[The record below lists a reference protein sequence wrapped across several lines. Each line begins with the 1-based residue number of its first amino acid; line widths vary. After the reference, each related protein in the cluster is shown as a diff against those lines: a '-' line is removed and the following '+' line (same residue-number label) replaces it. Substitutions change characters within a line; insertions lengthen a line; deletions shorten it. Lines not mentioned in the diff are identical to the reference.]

1 MEGFPGGSV
10 VKNAPASAGDL
21 GLIPGS
27 EDTLE
32 KEMETHSNI
41 LAWENPGTEIPGV
54 LQAMGLQK
62 SWTQLSD

>member
-10 VKNAPASAGDL
+10 VKNAPANAGDL

-41 LAWENPGTEIPGV
+41 LAWENPGTEKPCATGPGV
-54 LQAMGLQK
+54 AK
-62 SWTQLSD
+62 ESDTT

>member
-10 VKNAPASAGDL
+10 VEKPLANAGDP
-21 GLIPGS
+21 GLIPRS

-41 LAWENPGTEIPGV
+41 LAWEIPGTEKPGV
-54 LQAMGLQK
+54 LSAMGLQK
-62 SWTQLSD
+62 SRTQLSD

>member
-10 VKNAPASAGDL
+10 VKNAPANAGDL

-41 LAWENPGTEIPGV
+41 RAWENPGTEKPCATGHGV
-54 LQAMGLQK
+54 AK
-62 SWTQLSD
+62 ESDTT

>member
-10 VKNAPASAGDL
+10 VKNLAAVQET
-21 GLIPGS
+21 LIPFLDQENS
-27 EDTLE
+27 LE
-32 KEMETHSNI
+32 KGMETHSNI
-41 LAWENPGTEIPGV
+41 LAWENPGTEKPGV